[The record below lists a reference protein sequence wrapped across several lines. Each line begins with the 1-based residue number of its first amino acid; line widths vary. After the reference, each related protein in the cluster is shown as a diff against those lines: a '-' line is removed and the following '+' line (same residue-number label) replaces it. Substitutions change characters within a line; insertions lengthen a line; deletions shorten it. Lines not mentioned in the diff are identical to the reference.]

1 MLPQQPRRVPAHI
14 PLGKFLVT
22 EQKRAEKKKKE
33 EGGGRGGG
41 AASSSRTVFD
51 ICHDRNTVRGE
62 EKRQV
67 EGREGKRENGGVVI
81 DARRRKKKLEVR
93 CNFCFRRCFSFLCE
107 CVFTVSRTKRRGLL
121 SVSHTAVSSWLRT
134 K

>member
-1 MLPQQPRRVPAHI
+1 MLPQPPRLVPAHI

-22 EQKRAEKKKKE
+22 EQKQEEKKKKE
-33 EGGGRGGG
+33 GGGRRVGGWG
-41 AASSSRTVFD
+41 GASSSRTVFD

-81 DARRRKKKLEVR
+81 DARKKKKIEVR
-93 CNFCFRRCFSFLCE
+93 CNFSLRSFFFVCVCLC
-107 CVFTVSRTKRRGLL
+107 SR
-121 SVSHTAVSSWLRT
+121 
-134 K
+134 

>member
-1 MLPQQPRRVPAHI
+1 MLPQPPRLVPAHI

-22 EQKRAEKKKKE
+22 EQKQEEKKKKE
-33 EGGGRGGG
+33 GGGRRVGGWG
-41 AASSSRTVFD
+41 GASSSRTVFD

-81 DARRRKKKLEVR
+81 DARKKKK
-93 CNFCFRRCFSFLCE
+93 NW
-107 CVFTVSRTKRRGLL
+107 G
-121 SVSHTAVSSWLRT
+121 SVQF
-134 K
+134 